1 MIGVLDPKD
10 FPNYQ
15 SATISIQKGN
25 IFISIDGRIIQMIHP
40 MFEIEGESDNVPESS
55 FKKRVFQNE

>member
-40 MFEIEGESDNVPESS
+40 MFEIEDEIDNVPESS
-55 FKKRVFQNE
+55 FEKRVFQNE